1 MKYFT
6 ICCIAIAFS
15 LFSYL
20 RIQEGQHKITK
31 EEKLILLR
39 NKMQHHNDKMKEWV
53 DQAKKE
59 TDPDY
64 HQWMIEQAMQE
75 AFKYSECKGV
85 LRYIGNGN
93 MP

>member
-6 ICCIAIAFS
+6 ICCIAIALTSISF
-15 LFSYL
+15 L
-20 RIQEGQHKITK
+20 RIYSNHPEIPK
-31 EEKLILLR
+31 EQKLILLR
-39 NKMQHHNDKMKEWV
+39 NKMQQHNDKMKEWI